1 MHFHSFNGLDELLL
15 PRQRQTMNIM
25 LLYCLFLLVGS
36 LLLSSL
42 CSHDTVPLY
51 VFLLK
56 CSQTTVSKLYRG
68 FYLVMST
75 YSVFLPLSLPPLLF
89 ADRLTYYVT
98 IFGSLFTL
106 FDNIYACILY
116 WVRVFTELLRTV
128 VLIIFYICLSFW
140 LSLDAVKHFVDVKSA
155 DNWPENWYPSAVMQP
170 FTKNS

>member
-1 MHFHSFNGLDELLL
+1 MRLKSMHFHSFNGLDELLL

-89 ADRLTYYVT
+89 AEINLLCYYFWKSFYIIGQHIRMHFVLSACFYW
-98 IFGSLFTL
+98 IVKNCCV
-106 FDNIYACILY
+106 DNILHL
-116 WVRVFTELLRTV
+116 FELLALTGCSKTFCR
-128 VLIIFYICLSFW
+128 CKECW
-140 LSLDAVKHFVDVKSA
+140 
-155 DNWPENWYPSAVMQP
+155 
-170 FTKNS
+170 